1 MTGFKLR
8 RATGFGAVA
17 LVGFLS
23 SAAANAGACDATK
36 ARSLI
41 GKSYSPRVEQ
51 EALELSGASTATLVG
66 QGFVGTADYR
76 TDRVDLWLDRE
87 GNIEAVDCG

>member
-41 GKSYSPRVEQ
+41 GKSYSPR
-51 EALELSGASTATLVG
+51 ASKRRSSFPARPPRRSWARALSGRPTTAPTAWTFGSTVRAT
-66 QGFVGTADYR
+66 
-76 TDRVDLWLDRE
+76 
-87 GNIEAVDCG
+87 

>member
-41 GKSYSPRVEQ
+41 DKSYSPRVEQ

-87 GNIEAVDCG
+87 ANIKAVDCG